1 MTEAAE
7 AQVAAAPRKDRS
19 LLWWVLS
26 LLLGL
31 YMAEF
36 NFEWTLRALHIQPGV
51 GQLGM
56 SRQLNETSPPGFM
69 EVVAVL
75 PAGPAERAGI
85 QVGDHVGFMRSGG
98 INRQVAVGEAA
109 PIIHERD
116 GVRRELTL
124 IADERPFGI
133 EHMEWPAFLGVM
145 ALNVSIVMGL
155 VIIARSRRK
164 VSALW
169 LGVALVVFGGN
180 SIWPTFWTSW
190 FPLFWFIAAFQWF
203 TYALLPIAL
212 LQFAMHFYREN
223 VGPLRASTR
232 ATFFVYAAAVLLSMA
247 LMFLTSATSTWL
259 PVVGG
264 GRILS
269 STIVYAGLIAAGWL
283 LFLGWRRS
291 ASDVQQ
297 RYAIMLLGIG
307 LILISQALQTTF
319 FFLIP
324 SVNSAWG
331 AGLGVDISTWLSGV
345 FAPALL
351 AYAMLRHR
359 VFDLGFAVNRTLIFS
374 VVSAILLLAFGLA
387 EWVVNERLGIA
398 ALRDNPLVAAAI
410 ALVLFL
416 TFHNIHGAVERV
428 VESVF
433 FRSWREKE
441 AALKRFMRE
450 AGFVLKSD
458 VLQRDFLAAIRRF
471 TDNAAVALY
480 QRDDSGA
487 YVRVEGGVAGAPE
500 MIDADE
506 PAVVALRADR
516 ALVEIV
522 ETRSALP
529 AVLALPMTI
538 RHEIDGFVLLAA
550 KPSGLAYRPDEKDEL
565 AKATEAIGDDL
576 HALKVEQLQR
586 GIANLEARN
595 DELRAA
601 LNGIQA
607 PKPA

>member
-31 YMAEF
+31 YMVLF
-36 NFEWTLRALHIQPGV
+36 NFEWTLRALHIQPGI
-51 GQLGM
+51 GQIGM
-56 SRQLNETSPPGFM
+56 SRQLNETSPPGMM
-69 EVVAVL
+69 EVVALL
-75 PAGPAERAGI
+75 PGAPAERAGI
-85 QVGDHVGFMRSGG
+85 QVGDHVGYLRSGG
-98 INRQVAVGEAA
+98 INRQVAVGEEV

-124 IADERPFGI
+124 IADARTFGI
-133 EHMEWPAFLGVM
+133 EHMEWSPFLGVM
-145 ALNVSIVMGL
+145 SLNVSIILGL
-155 VIIARSRRK
+155 VIIVRSRGK

-169 LGVALVVFGGN
+169 LGVALCVFGGN

-190 FPLFWFIAAFQWF
+190 FPLFWFVAAFQWF

-232 ATFFVYAAAVLLSMA
+232 ATFFAYAAAVLLSMA
-247 LMFLTSATSTWL
+247 LVFVVSATSTWL

-291 ASDVQQ
+291 SSDVQQ

-307 LILISQALQTTF
+307 LILISQVLQTTF

-324 SVNSAWG
+324 SVGYAT
-331 AGLGVDISTWLSGV
+331 GLGVDIANWLAGV

-351 AYAMLRHR
+351 AYAVLRHR

-374 VVSAILLLAFGLA
+374 IVSAVLLLAFGLA

-428 VESVF
+428 VEGVF
-433 FRSWREKE
+433 FRSWRDKE
-441 AALKRFMRE
+441 AALKRFVRE
-450 AGFVLKSD
+450 AGFVLKGD
-458 VLQRDFLAAIRRF
+458 VLRRDFIAAVKRF
-471 TDNAAVALY
+471 TDGAEAALY
-480 QRDDSGA
+480 QRNEDGG
-487 YVRVEGGVAGAPE
+487 YTRVEGGVSGAPDV
-500 MIDADE
+500 IDADE
-506 PAVVALRADR
+506 PILVALRVDQVR
-516 ALVEIV
+516 VEIV
-522 ETRSALP
+522 ETRSTLP
-529 AVLALPMTI
+529 AVMALPMTI
-538 RHEIDGFVLLAA
+538 RHEIDGFLLLNA
-550 KPSGLAYRPDEKDEL
+550 KPNGLAYRPDEKDDL

-601 LNGIQA
+601 LSGAQA